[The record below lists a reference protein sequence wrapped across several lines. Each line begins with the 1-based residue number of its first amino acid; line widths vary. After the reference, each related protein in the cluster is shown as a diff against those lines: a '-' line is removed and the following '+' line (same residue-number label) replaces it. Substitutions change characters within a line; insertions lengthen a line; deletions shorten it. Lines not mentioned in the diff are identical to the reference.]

1 VRSAVSLK
9 GIGKKYRVSPGR
21 SLRLKEVLSFGKVK
35 RSHDFWALQDI
46 NLEVEP
52 GTTLGILGRNGA
64 GKSTLLKIISG
75 VLQPTTGTAEV
86 NGRLTAIFSLGSGFN
101 PEFTGRENAM
111 LNGLILGIDH
121 QEMLERFD
129 DIAAFADIGEFMD
142 RPIKTYSSGMR
153 SRLGFAVAVNV
164 DPDILVLDEALSAGD
179 AAFKKKALQRMYDLR
194 DSGTTVLFVSHSM
207 GMVKQF
213 CTDAILLHK
222 GHLVA
227 SGSPNEVADHY
238 KELLEEAVQKDSQ
251 TDGTDRGL
259 DDMLD
264 SEEEEDLEG
273 VGSRDGSARPGGGA
287 RETGIRTVEVFD
299 EKGELASTVRS
310 GSTVTVRVHARY
322 AEAAEKSALGIT
334 LQSRKAGVAVFSTDT
349 NREGTSLGPREASE
363 EATVDFTFEVPLQPG
378 TFTVD
383 AVFSVPQGEGSYLD
397 RAKEAASFRVT
408 RTGEPPSRPK
418 EARTH
423 TGPSWGEL
431 SVGGLVHLPT
441 RVEVHSPEGKRERPR
456 KAAPGPVGEQ
466 EATEAAE
473 RRAEE
478 LDVDLESVEPTGA
491 DAQVVVEDVEQAAEE
506 EGKVHATEAA
516 ERKAKELGVDLR
528 SVEGTGKYG
537 RITVGDVDKA
547 AKARASDG

>member
-1 VRSAVSLK
+1 MTPAVSLT
-9 GIGKKYRVSPGR
+9 GIGKRYRISR
-21 SLRLKEVLSFGKVK
+21 SRSSLLKEALSFGKVK
-35 RSHDFWALQDI
+35 RSDDFWALQDI
-46 NLEVEP
+46 DLEIKP
-52 GTTLGILGRNGA
+52 GTTLGIMGRNGA
-64 GKSTLLKIISG
+64 GKSTLLRIISG
-75 VLQPTTGTAEV
+75 VLQPTTGAVEV
-86 NGRLTAIFSLGSGFN
+86 NGRLTAIFGLGSGFN

-111 LNGLILGIDH
+111 LNGLILGIDR

-142 RPIKTYSSGMR
+142 QPVKTYSSGMK

-179 AAFKKKALQRMYDLR
+179 AAFKKKTLQRMYDLR

-213 CTDAILLHK
+213 CTDAILLHE
-222 GHLVA
+222 GRLVT
-227 SGSPNEVADHY
+227 SGSPDEVADHY
-238 KELLEEAVQKDSQ
+238 KELLEKAVQKDSQ
-251 TDGTDRGL
+251 TDGTDLGL

-264 SEEEEDLEG
+264 REEEEDFEG

-287 RETGIRTVEVFD
+287 KGAGIRTVEVLD
-299 EKGELASTVRS
+299 EKGEPVSTVRS

-322 AEAAEKSALGIT
+322 AEAAEESALGIT

-383 AVFSVPQGEGSYLD
+383 AAVSVPQGEGSYLD
-397 RAKEAASFRVT
+397 RAKEAASFMVT
-408 RTGEPPSRPK
+408 RTGAPPARPR

-423 TGPSWGEL
+423 TRPSWSEL

-441 RVEVHSPEGKRERPR
+441 RVEVHSPEGKRE
-456 KAAPGPVGEQ
+456 A
-466 EATEAAE
+466 
-473 RRAEE
+473 
-478 LDVDLESVEPTGA
+478 
-491 DAQVVVEDVEQAAEE
+491 
-506 EGKVHATEAA
+506 
-516 ERKAKELGVDLR
+516 
-528 SVEGTGKYG
+528 
-537 RITVGDVDKA
+537 
-547 AKARASDG
+547 

>member
-1 VRSAVSLK
+1 MRAAVSLK
-9 GIGKKYRVSPGR
+9 GIGKMYRVSPSR

-111 LNGLILGIDH
+111 LNGLILGIDN

-222 GHLVA
+222 GRLVS

-238 KELLEEAVQKDSQ
+238 KELLENAVQKDSQ

-287 RETGIRTVEVFD
+287 RGAGIRTVEVLD
-299 EKGELASTVRS
+299 EKGEPVSTVRS

-322 AEAAEKSALGIT
+322 AEAAEESALGIT

-383 AVFSVPQGEGSYLD
+383 AAVSVPQGEGSYLD
-397 RAKEAASFRVT
+397 WAKEAASFRT
-408 RTGEPPSRPK
+408 SDASRPK
-418 EARTH
+418 
-423 TGPSWGEL
+423 S
-431 SVGGLVHLPT
+431 S
-441 RVEVHSPEGKRERPR
+441 
-456 KAAPGPVGEQ
+456 
-466 EATEAAE
+466 
-473 RRAEE
+473 
-478 LDVDLESVEPTGA
+478 
-491 DAQVVVEDVEQAAEE
+491 
-506 EGKVHATEAA
+506 
-516 ERKAKELGVDLR
+516 
-528 SVEGTGKYG
+528 
-537 RITVGDVDKA
+537 
-547 AKARASDG
+547 

>member
-1 VRSAVSLK
+1 MRAAVSLK
-9 GIGKKYRVSPGR
+9 GIGKKYRVSPSR

-111 LNGLILGIDH
+111 LNGLILGIDY

-207 GMVKQF
+207 GMVKKF

-222 GHLVA
+222 GRLIT
-227 SGSPNEVADHY
+227 SGNPDEVADHY
-238 KELLEEAVQKDSQ
+238 RELIEKAQEKDSKP
-251 TDGTDRGL
+251 GSPDRGL
-259 DDMLD
+259 DDMLER
-264 SEEEEDLEG
+264 EEEEDLEG
-273 VGSRDGSARPGGGA
+273 VGSGKSARKGA
-287 RETGIRTVEVFD
+287 REAEIRSIEVLD
-299 EKGELASTVRS
+299 ERGEPASEVPS
-310 GSTVTVRVHARY
+310 GSKMTVRVGARY
-322 AEAAEKSALGIT
+322 AAAVEESTIGIT
-334 LQSRKAGVAVFSTDT
+334 LRSKRFEVDVFSTDT
-349 NREGTSLGPREASE
+349 TREGTPPGRREAGE
-363 EATVDFTFEVPLQPG
+363 EAWVDFTFEVPLRPG
-378 TFTVD
+378 KYDVGA
-383 AVFSVPQGEGSYLD
+383 AVTASREEDPSLD
-397 RAKEAASFRVT
+397 RAEESASFKI
-408 RTGEPPSRPK
+408 TGVGSD
-418 EARTH
+418 
-423 TGPSWGEL
+423 L
-431 SVGGLVHLPT
+431 SFGSMVHLPT
-441 RVEVHSPEGKRERPR
+441 HVEVHDPGNEQERP
-456 KAAPGPVGEQ
+456 
-466 EATEAAE
+466 T
-473 RRAEE
+473 
-478 LDVDLESVEPTGA
+478 
-491 DAQVVVEDVEQAAEE
+491 
-506 EGKVHATEAA
+506 
-516 ERKAKELGVDLR
+516 R
-528 SVEGTGKYG
+528 S
-537 RITVGDVDKA
+537 A
-547 AKARASDG
+547 